1 MLPMQNQEREA
12 ETGAPR
18 KKQMRFNLREIL
30 IMALIFLVVFAAVQ
44 FSVQSFRVDGPSM
57 EPSFTEGEFIMV
69 NKLTYRFSDPR
80 RGDVIIFDPPFS
92 SAYPFI
98 KRVVGL
104 PGETVEIRH
113 GDIYINGRLLNESP
127 DLGDPNRDIGPT
139 RIEKGQYF
147 VLGDNRDNSRDSTE
161 GWTVPRDNI
170 IGRSWLVY
178 WPLSNWGLSP
188 HYSYN
193 LGAA

>member
-1 MLPMQNQEREA
+1 
-12 ETGAPR
+12 
-18 KKQMRFNLREIL
+18 
-30 IMALIFLVVFAAVQ
+30 
-44 FSVQSFRVDGPSM
+44 
-57 EPSFTEGEFIMV
+57 MV

-188 HYSYN
+188 HYSYT

>member
-1 MLPMQNQEREA
+1 MLPVQNHEP
-12 ETGAPR
+12 ETEAPR
-18 KKQMRFNLREIL
+18 KRQMRVNVREIL
-30 IMALIFLVVFAAVQ
+30 IMALVFLVVFATVQ

-57 EPSFTEGEFIMV
+57 EPSFTEDEFIMV

-92 SAYPFI
+92 SSYPFI

-113 GDIYINGRLLNESP
+113 GDIYINGRLLNETP
-127 DLGDPNRDIGPT
+127 DMGDPNRDIAPT
-139 RIEKGQYF
+139 RVEKGRYF

-170 IGRSWLVY
+170 IGRSWMVY
-178 WPLSNWGLSP
+178 WPLSKWGLSP
-188 HYSYN
+188 DYSYT
-193 LGAA
+193 LGTVA